1 MTHCYYTSNIID
13 KFIDAMGLNG
23 YFLIFIM
30 VKINLKMKKKKKK
43 KNKGKT
49 IAIEGFPVDNNKYTW
64 HKICG
69 CQIGQRDRLNA
80 NKHCPQ
86 Q

>member
-30 VKINLKMKKKKKK
+30 VKINLKIENYRKKSTKEILLPL
-43 KNKGKT
+43 KGFGWIIKHIPGT
-49 IAIEGFPVDNNKYTW
+49 RFMAA
-64 HKICG
+64 
-69 CQIGQRDRLNA
+69 RLVRGTA
-80 NKHCPQ
+80 
-86 Q
+86 